1 MCGVCLL
8 HSKAVGLGGV
18 GTILT
23 TNGYFVS
30 QSDNQFTRGT
40 ACDKIGVCGE
50 AEYNLAL
57 RRDGSYIHKVNLVTG
72 LKYQT

>member
-1 MCGVCLL
+1 M

-40 ACDKIGVCGE
+40 ACDKIGVCATGE
-50 AEYNLAL
+50 AVSEYNLA
-57 RRDGSYIHKVNLVTG
+57 YVEMAVTFT
-72 LKYQT
+72 K

>member
-1 MCGVCLL
+1 MERI
-8 HSKAVGLGGV
+8 AVGLGGV

-30 QSDNQFTRGT
+30 QSDNQFRRRT

-50 AEYNLAL
+50 AEYNLA
-57 RRDGSYIHKVNLVTG
+57 YVEMAVIFTK
-72 LKYQT
+72 